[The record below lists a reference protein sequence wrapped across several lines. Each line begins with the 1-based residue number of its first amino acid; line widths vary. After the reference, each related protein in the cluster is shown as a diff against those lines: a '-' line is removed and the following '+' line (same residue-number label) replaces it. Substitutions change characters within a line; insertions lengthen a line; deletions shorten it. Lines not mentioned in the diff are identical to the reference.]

1 MPDDSAS
8 RERSHSSASTRGGA
22 LPIAPINGTPP
33 PGAMQPAASINTA
46 STTNNRVSQP
56 RQLPI
61 NAPSQTK
68 KPHKSRSRWHFG
80 IRSKC
85 PAWEVMLEIYRSL
98 QNVGMV
104 TIVRGMSRIGKLT

>member
-1 MPDDSAS
+1 M
-8 RERSHSSASTRGGA
+8 
-22 LPIAPINGTPP
+22 PIAPINGTPP
-33 PGAMQPAASINTA
+33 PGAMQPATSINTA
-46 STTNNRVSQP
+46 TNRVSQP

-61 NAPSQTK
+61 NTQSQTK
-68 KPHKSRSRWHFG
+68 KPHKSRSKWHFG

-104 TIVRGMSRIGKLT
+104 II